1 MEQAPDHEP
10 PLEPV
15 VIRLGRMGDTMLL
28 QPLLGRLRERYG
40 NPCCLLAEGP
50 WPRPMYAADPAVA
63 EILQLSNPRQPLL
76 LSPQRWLA
84 VAALRRKRQA
94 PFYVCE
100 PEPRSVQKIQRLLA
114 LAGVAPEN
122 CVSLGAPTR
131 GVTHW
136 ADRLLQFG
144 EQTPPAFQMV
154 ESAPSPPAAVPRF
167 CLTEQDHLDAQ
178 AWRARCLPGSG
189 PLLLVQPANKRTM
202 RWNGVRAQ
210 ADDDKAWPLECWG
223 ALLKRI
229 ADARP
234 DLQILLCG
242 TQAERRH
249 LQAIRHAAS
258 APASVTVVAGELPL
272 RRLAAVLAQAESMLS
287 VDTGPAHIAAAVDCP
302 LIVMYGKADP
312 RQWLPRS
319 LSTPVWALGGP
330 PTRHRV
336 DSIPVDEVFAAWLSL
351 PRRSR

>member
-1 MEQAPDHEP
+1 MEHALDREP

-15 VIRLGRMGDTMLL
+15 VIRLGRMGDTLLL
-28 QPLLGRLRERYG
+28 QPLLARLRERYG
-40 NPCCLLAEGP
+40 KPCCLLAEGS
-50 WPRPMYAADPAVA
+50 WPRPMYAADPAVG

-84 VAALRRKRQA
+84 IAALRHKRHA

-100 PEPRSVQKIQRLLA
+100 PEPRPVQKIRRLLGF
-114 LAGVAPEN
+114 AGIPTEN
-122 CVSLGAPTR
+122 CVFLSASTGA
-131 GVTHW
+131 VTHW

-144 EQTPPAFQMV
+144 EQTPPAFQAID
-154 ESAPSPPAAVPRF
+154 SLSSPPAATPRF
-167 CLTEQDHLDAQ
+167 CLTEQDHVDAR
-178 AWRARCLPGSG
+178 AWRATRLPGAG
-189 PLLLVQPANKRTM
+189 PLLLIQPSNKRTM

-223 ALLKRI
+223 TLLKRI

-234 DLQILLCG
+234 NLQILLCG

-249 LQAIRHAAS
+249 LQAIRDAAS
-258 APASVTVVAGELPL
+258 SPASVTVVAGELPL
-272 RRLAAVLAQAESMLS
+272 RRLAAVLAQAESMIS

-302 LIVMYGKADP
+302 LVVMYGKADP

-319 LSTPVWALGGP
+319 LSAPVLALGGP
-330 PTRHRV
+330 PSRHRV
-336 DSIPVDEVFAAWLSL
+336 DSIPVDEVFVAWLSL
-351 PRRSR
+351 PRSPQ